1 MRSGSGLVPG
11 ALIGVT
17 AKPPGKD
24 RDWQEERE
32 RVRVKMNLSL
42 KMNLQA
48 K

>member
-1 MRSGSGLVPG
+1 MRSGSGLVTG